1 MPRSADIA
9 SGDLA
14 QVADL
19 IREVAAAELLPR
31 FRNLSKD
38 DVRQKRPGDFVTVAD
53 VASEQR
59 LASGLAQILP
69 GVPVVGEEAVEA
81 DPGLLD
87 LIGRPGERC
96 WIVDPLDGTSNF
108 AAGKATFAV
117 IVALVEDGRT
127 IGGWILDVPNGR
139 MAVALAGQGVALDG
153 TAVVGVP
160 PNGPPTGFVGYK
172 IRKALERQLPESRWH
187 GLGPL
192 TTLRC
197 AGVEYLEIL
206 AGRATFSIY
215 RRTKPWDHAAGALM
229 LAEAGGGAVRFD
241 GASYGPAQHIDA
253 GIIGAPSRQALA
265 KARAALEA
273 LELPLLH
280 PSED

>member
-1 MPRSADIA
+1 MPG
-9 SGDLA
+9 SGNLA

-31 FRNLSKD
+31 FRNLSED
-38 DVRQKRPGDFVTVAD
+38 EVRQKRPGDLVTVAD

-59 LASGLAQILP
+59 IASGLAKILP

-81 DPGLLD
+81 DAGLLD

-108 AAGKATFAV
+108 AAGKATFAI

-127 IGGWILDVPNGR
+127 VGGWILDVPNGR
-139 MAVALAGQGVALDG
+139 LAVALAGQGVTLDG
-153 TAVVGVP
+153 KVVVGAP
-160 PNGPPTGFVGYK
+160 GGGSPSGFVGYK
-172 IRKALERQLPESRWH
+172 IRKAVECQLPAVRRR
-187 GLGPL
+187 GLGPVS
-192 TTLRC
+192 TLRC

-206 AGRATFSIY
+206 AGRAAFSIY

-241 GASYGPAQHIDA
+241 GDDYAPAQASDA

-265 KARAALEA
+265 EVRAAFEA
-273 LELPLLH
+273 LDLPLLQ
-280 PSED
+280 SAED